1 MNYYLLSQHLEFTFK
16 DGTKKEGF
24 TSQIITAEDLKLTV
38 KDLSN
43 MELFTIQEY
52 MKAHDIKDEDI
63 ENLDVQLLSFTNL
76 GSHFMDKEE
85 NEDHE

>member
-1 MNYYLLSQHLEFTFK
+1 MNYYLISQHIEFTFK

-24 TSQIITAEDLKLTV
+24 TSKIITAEDLKLTV
-38 KDLSN
+38 KVLSN

-52 MKAHDIKDEDI
+52 MKAHGIKDEDL

-76 GSHFMDKEE
+76 GSNFMDEQV

>member
-1 MNYYLLSQHLEFTFK
+1 MNYYLISQHIEFTFK

-24 TSQIITAEDLKLTV
+24 TSKIITAEDLKLTV
-38 KDLSN
+38 KVLSN

-52 MKAHDIKDEDI
+52 MKAHGIKDEDI

-76 GSHFMDKEE
+76 GSNFMDEQV